1 MNVTT
6 LDVETSYHRK
16 YDDTV
21 SSPFEGDILV
31 SVGYKVNDKPCEYLC
46 FNHNHQKPTKD
57 AKQIFLDPTFGFQH
71 DAPKMKC
78 WGLSET
84 CFGQVLSRW
93 SFCLRAEQS
102 FKVSNK
108 FSKSQ
113 QIFIVHGPSES

>member
-31 SVGYKVNDKPCEYLC
+31 SVGYKINDNPCEYLC

-57 AKQIFLDPTFGFQH
+57 AKQILQKGSSF
-71 DAPKMKC
+71 
-78 WGLSET
+78 
-84 CFGQVLSRW
+84 
-93 SFCLRAEQS
+93 SFCSILLIILCG
-102 FKVSNK
+102 N
-108 FSKSQ
+108 
-113 QIFIVHGPSES
+113 IFIYLILSYYNKKNQ

>member
-6 LDVETSYHRK
+6 LDVETSYHKK

-57 AKQIFLDPTFGFQH
+57 AKDHINKKFELRKPTLLNPNIFSTIL
-71 DAPKMKC
+71 
-78 WGLSET
+78 LSINGEK
-84 CFGQVLSRW
+84 G
-93 SFCLRAEQS
+93 
-102 FKVSNK
+102 NK
-108 FSKSQ
+108 TYKN
-113 QIFIVHGPSES
+113 EC